1 MSCRDKVSISEE
13 VKTCC
18 LKGKSK
24 EIVENYGEMN
34 EDDTP
39 NYYGGMDEDDTH
51 KTIMIRMR
59 KDVLERIQG
68 IEPTKKVEDLC
79 VDILETFDW

>member
-1 MSCRDKVSISEE
+1 MSCRDKVSVSEE

-24 EIVENYGEMN
+24 EIAQN
-34 EDDTP
+34 
-39 NYYGGMDEDDTH
+39 YGGMDEDDTH

>member
-1 MSCRDKVSISEE
+1 MSCRDKVSVSEE

-24 EIVENYGEMN
+24 EIVEN
-34 EDDTP
+34 
-39 NYYGGMDEDDTH
+39 YGGMDEDDTH